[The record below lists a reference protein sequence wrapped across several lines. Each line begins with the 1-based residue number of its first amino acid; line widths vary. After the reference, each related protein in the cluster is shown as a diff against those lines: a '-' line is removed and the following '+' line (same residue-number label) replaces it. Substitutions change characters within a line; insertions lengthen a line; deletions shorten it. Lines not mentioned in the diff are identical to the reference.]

1 MTASAIADGRDV
13 GLGEE
18 AQARADR
25 ITLIAFL
32 LAVGFGGL
40 GTVFVRVT
48 LREIPPMWGGALR
61 FTTAAVIL
69 LVIVRW
75 RGIERPRGRAL
86 IGAVLFG
93 LLGMG
98 LSTLLIYR
106 SLVSTPAGVAQ
117 VMLALVPLETLL
129 FAVAVRLE
137 GFRWEGLFG
146 SAIAIVGVAVVFG
159 DQLGDNVPLVGLLA
173 ILGAGLSIS
182 STTVAL
188 KWFPANHPLA
198 AASVA
203 LPMGAA
209 LFWIA
214 SFVFDEPHVLPSSPA
229 VWAALTWLTF
239 VGTLGVML
247 LFLFVIG
254 RMSASKASYQFL
266 LMPLV
271 TVVASAVVNGEQI
284 SPAFIV
290 GGAIVLLGVYVGI
303 VRTGRIS
310 QVPVPELIE

>member
-1 MTASAIADGRDV
+1 MTASAIAEERGA
-13 GLGEE
+13 GLD
-18 AQARADR
+18 ARARADR

-61 FTTAAVIL
+61 FTTAAIIL
-69 LVIVRW
+69 LAIVRW
-75 RGIERPRGRAL
+75 RRIERPRGRAL
-86 IGAVLFG
+86 IGAMLFG

-106 SLVSTPAGVAQ
+106 SLVSTPAGVTQ
-117 VMLALVPLETLL
+117 VILALVPLETLL

-137 GFRWEGLFG
+137 AFRWEGLIG

-159 DQLGDNVPLVGLLA
+159 DQLNSNVPLTGLVA
-173 ILGAGLSIS
+173 VLGAGLSIS

-188 KWFPANHPLA
+188 KWFPSSNPLA

-209 LFWIA
+209 LFWVA
-214 SFVFDEPHVLPSSPA
+214 SFAFGEPHDLPTTPA
-229 VWAALTWLTF
+229 VWAALAWLTF

-247 LFLFVIG
+247 LFLFVVG

-271 TVVASAVVNGEQI
+271 TVVASSIVNGEQI

-290 GGAIVLLGVYVGI
+290 GGAIVLMGVYVGI
-303 VRTGRIS
+303 VRTSRTS